1 MRICVWTDC
10 DLDGAGSAL
19 LLKFLYRDKYTTFD
33 IKEVRKD
40 KINDFAGEFKGWY
53 ANIDWYDKVFIT
65 DLYVPKEIT
74 ELVDTEK
81 FVIIDH
87 HKTFVEEAKDRFKKA
102 KTIIQLHSSTTD
114 LIYNKFKISEIQAF
128 TSQHKELIDAINS
141 YDIYDLRTPT
151 PIKLNSVFN
160 SYNYPRVEKFI
171 ENFKDGLREFNI
183 HEQNAVKLFFKQI
196 KDQLQTTEYYRG
208 NIKSYSVVSCFCN
221 FAINEMAH
229 FTLKKYNADIVI
241 LVNTVTNQ
249 VYFRKAKGCTAA
261 LDVLANKLCDGGGQE
276 YAAAGHI
283 TDTFLN
289 YTKLLTPCS

>member
-19 LLKFLYRDKYTTFD
+19 LLKFFYKDRYTTFE
-33 IKEVRKD
+33 IREVQKHR
-40 KINDFAGEFKGWY
+40 ISDFVGEFKGWY
-53 ANIDWYDKVFIT
+53 KDIDWYDKVFIT
-65 DLYVPKEIT
+65 DLHVPHELT
-74 ELVDTEK
+74 ELVDNEK

-87 HKTFVEEAKDRFKKA
+87 HKSFVEEVKSRFQKA
-102 KTIIQLHSSTTD
+102 KTIVQQHTSTTD
-114 LIYNKFKISEIQAF
+114 LIYTKFKIKDNVEF
-128 TSQHKELIDAINS
+128 TDDLKLLVNTIND
-141 YDIYDLRTPT
+141 YDCYDL
-151 PIKLNSVFN
+151 KLPNSISLNAIFN

-171 ENFKDGLREFNI
+171 DNFESGYRQFNI
-183 HEQNAVKLFFKQI
+183 HEQNAVKLFFKQL

-261 LDVLANKLCDGGGQE
+261 LDVLANKLCEGGGQE
-276 YAAAGHI
+276 YAAAGRI

>member
-40 KINDFAGEFKGWY
+40 KVNDFAGEFKGWY
-53 ANIDWYDKVFIT
+53 TNIDWYDKVFIT

-87 HKTFVEEAKDRFKKA
+87 HKTFVKEGKDRFKKA

-128 TSQHKELIDAINS
+128 TPQHKELIDAINS

-171 ENFKDGLREFNI
+171 ENFQDGLREFNI
-183 HEQNAVKLFFKQI
+183 QEQNAIKYFIRYLKEQIDTTECFRGMI
-196 KDQLQTTEYYRG
+196 KD
-208 NIKSYSVVSCFCN
+208 YSVVSCCCS
-221 FAINEMAH
+221 FAVNEMAQVL
-229 FTLKKYNADIVI
+229 LKKYNSDIVI
-241 LVNTVTNQ
+241 LINIDTKQ
-249 VYFRKAKGCTAA
+249 VFFRRSKDCTAK
-261 LDVLANKLCDGGGQE
+261 LDVIANKLCGGGGQE
-276 YAAAGHI
+276 YAAAGYI
-283 TDTFLN
+283 TETFLN
-289 YTKLLTPCS
+289 FTKILTPCS

>member
-19 LLKFLYRDKYTTFD
+19 LLKFFYKDRYTTFE
-33 IKEVRKD
+33 IREVQKHR
-40 KINDFAGEFKGWY
+40 ISDFVGEFKGWY
-53 ANIDWYDKVFIT
+53 KDIDWYDKVFIT
-65 DLYVPKEIT
+65 DLYVPHELT
-74 ELVDTEK
+74 DLVDNEK

-87 HKTFVEEAKDRFKKA
+87 HKSFVEEAKSRFQKA
-102 KTIIQLHSSTTD
+102 KTIVQQHTSTTD
-114 LIYNKFKISEIQAF
+114 LIYTKFKIKDNVEF
-128 TSQHKELIDAINS
+128 TDDLKLLVSTIND
-141 YDIYDLRTPT
+141 YDCYDLKVPNS
-151 PIKLNSVFN
+151 ISLNVVFN
-160 SYNYPRVEKFI
+160 EYNYPRVEKFI
-171 ENFKDGLREFNI
+171 NDFKDGHRQFTIN
-183 HEQNAVKLFFKQI
+183 EQNAVKLFFKQL

-261 LDVLANKLCDGGGQE
+261 LDVLANKLCGGGGQE
-276 YAAAGHI
+276 YAAAGRI